1 VTGGQGRVG
10 VAVVGAGVI
19 SNQYLANLTR
29 YPDLDVRIVAD
40 AFRDRAAE
48 QAAAFGVPRSGSLA
62 DALADDDAE
71 IVVNL
76 TNPLSHFRVSMMA
89 LGAGK
94 HVWTE
99 KPFAV
104 ELDEGA
110 KLQRA
115 AASEAGTRIGCAPD
129 TFLGPGLQ
137 TALGLIAAGE
147 IGTPVSALTLY
158 ETPGPAADHRNLELL
173 LTQGAGPLFD
183 MAPYYLTALVQA
195 FGPLASVVA
204 TARTARP
211 RRVIRVG
218 PRAGQEFTVTV
229 PTNVSVLAQFESGPM
244 STSVLSWDSPLKR
257 QGWVEI
263 TGTRA
268 TIAAGDP
275 NRFDGEVRLKRHGA
289 GDWVSVPLRGQSS
302 GRGIGTLDIARAIR
316 VGRPH
321 RASPELAYHVLDSM
335 VSITKSLR
343 RKGFV
348 RVESS
353 CDRAEPLPAGW
364 NPCAPTL

>member
-19 SNQYLANLTR
+19 SNQYLGNLTR

-40 AFRDRAAE
+40 AFQGRAAE
-48 QAAAFGVPRSGSLA
+48 QAAAFGVARSGSLEE
-62 DALADDDAE
+62 ALADEDVE

-76 TNPLSHFRVSMMA
+76 TNPLSHFQVSMMA
-89 LGAGK
+89 LAAGK

-110 KLQRA
+110 KLQQA
-115 AASEAGTRIGCAPD
+115 ANETGTRIGCAPD

-147 IGTPVSALTLY
+147 IGTPVSALTLF
-158 ETPGPAADHRNLELL
+158 ETPGPAPDHRNLELL
-173 LTQGAGPLFD
+173 LTHGAGPLFD
-183 MAPYYLTALVQA
+183 IAPYYLTALVQA

-211 RRVIRVG
+211 RRVIQVG
-218 PRAGQEFTVTV
+218 PKTGQEFTVTV

-244 STSVLSWDSPLKR
+244 STSVLSWDSPLNR

-268 TIAAGDP
+268 TIAVPDP
-275 NRFDGEVRLKRHGA
+275 NRFDGDVRLKRHGA
-289 GDWVSVPLRGQSS
+289 DKWVSVPLRGQSS
-302 GRGIGTLDIARAIR
+302 GRGTGTLDIARAIR
-316 VGRPH
+316 AGHPH

-335 VSITKSLR
+335 VAVAESLQ
-343 RKGFV
+343 RKGFASI
-348 RVESS
+348 EST
-353 CDRAEPLPAGW
+353 CDRAEPLPADW
-364 NPCAPTL
+364 DPYARSL

>member
-1 VTGGQGRVG
+1 MTSGRGRVG
-10 VAVVGAGVI
+10 VAVVGAGAI
-19 SNQYLANLTR
+19 SNQYLGNLTR

-40 AFRDRAAE
+40 VFSDRAAE
-48 QAAAFGVPRSGSLA
+48 QAAAFGVARSGSLE
-62 DALADDDAE
+62 DALADDDVE

-76 TNPLSHFRVSMMA
+76 TNPLSHFQVSMLA
-89 LGAGK
+89 LAAGK

-110 KLQRA
+110 KLQQA
-115 AASEAGTRIGCAPD
+115 ANEAGTRIGCAPD

-147 IGTPVSALTLY
+147 IGTAVSALTLF
-158 ETPGPAADHRNLELL
+158 ETPGPAPDHRNLALL
-173 LTQGAGPLFD
+173 FTRGGGPLFD
-183 MAPYYLTALVQA
+183 IAPYYLTALVQA

-211 RRVIRVG
+211 RRVIQVG
-218 PRAGQEFTVTV
+218 PMAGREFTATV

-244 STSVLSWDSPLKR
+244 STSVLSWDSPLNR

-268 TIAAGDP
+268 TIAVPDP

-289 GDWVSVPLRGQSS
+289 REWVGVPLLGRGS

-316 VGRPH
+316 AGRPH

-335 VSITKSLR
+335 VAIEESLR
-343 RKGFV
+343 REGFV
-348 RVESS
+348 SVKSG
-353 CDRAEPLPAGW
+353 CDRAELLPADW
-364 NPCAPTL
+364 DPCARTL

>member
-1 VTGGQGRVG
+1 MTGRQGVVG
-10 VAVVGAGVI
+10 VAVIGAGVI
-19 SNQYLANLTR
+19 SNQYLGNLTR

-40 AFRDRAAE
+40 AFGDRAAE
-48 QAAAFGVPRSGSLA
+48 QAAAFGIARSGSVEE
-62 DALADDDAE
+62 ALADDDVE

-76 TNPLSHFRVSMMA
+76 TNPTSHFDVSVRA
-89 LGAGK
+89 LAAGK

-104 ELDEGA
+104 ERDEGG
-110 KLQRA
+110 KLLRA
-115 AASEAGTRIGCAPD
+115 ADEAGTRIGCAPD
-129 TFLGPGLQ
+129 TFLGPGPQ
-137 TALGLIAAGE
+137 TARGLIDAGE
-147 IGTPVSALTLY
+147 IGTPVSALTLF
-158 ETPGPAADHRNLELL
+158 ETPGPAPDHRNLELL
-173 LTQGAGPLFD
+173 LTRGAGPLFD

-211 RRVIRVG
+211 RRVIQAG
-218 PRAGQEFTVTV
+218 ARAGQEFTVTV

-263 TGTRA
+263 TGTLA
-268 TIAAGDP
+268 TIAVPDP
-275 NRFDGEVRLKRHGA
+275 NRFDGDVRVKRHGA
-289 GDWVSVPLRGQSS
+289 DDWLSVPPRGKSS

-316 VGRPH
+316 DGRHH

-335 VSITKSLR
+335 IAITESLER
-343 RKGFV
+343 STFV
-348 RVESS
+348 TVPST
-353 CDRAEPLPAGW
+353 CARAEPLPADW
-364 NPCAPTL
+364 DPYARTL

>member
-1 VTGGQGRVG
+1 MTGGQGPVG

-19 SNQYLANLTR
+19 SHQYLGNLTR

-40 AFRDRAAE
+40 VFHERAAE
-48 QAAAFGVPRSGSLA
+48 QAAAFGVPRSGSLEE
-62 DALADDDAE
+62 ALADDDVE

-76 TNPLSHFRVSMMA
+76 TNPVSHFQVSMLA
-89 LGAGK
+89 LAAGK

-110 KLQRA
+110 KLQQA
-115 AASEAGTRIGCAPD
+115 ANEMGARIGCAPD

-137 TALGLIAAGE
+137 TALGLIEAGE
-147 IGTPVSALTLY
+147 IGTPISALTLF
-158 ETPGPAADHRNLELL
+158 ETPGPVPDHRNLELL
-173 LTQGAGPLFD
+173 LTRGAGPLFD
-183 MAPYYLTALVQA
+183 IAPYYLTALVQA

-218 PRAGQEFTVTV
+218 PKAGQEFTVTV

-257 QGWVEI
+257 QGWVEV

-268 TIAAGDP
+268 TIAVPDP
-275 NRFDGEVRLKRHGA
+275 NHFDGDVRLKRHGA
-289 GDWVSVPLRGQSS
+289 DEWVPVPLRGESS

-316 VGRPH
+316 AGRPH

-335 VSITKSLR
+335 VSITESLE
-343 RKGFV
+343 RKAFV
-348 RVESS
+348 SIEST
-353 CDRAEPLPAGW
+353 CERAEPLPADW
-364 NPCAPTL
+364 DPYARTL

>member
-1 VTGGQGRVG
+1 MTGGQGPVG

-19 SNQYLANLTR
+19 SHQYLGNLTR

-40 AFRDRAAE
+40 VFHERAAE
-48 QAAAFGVPRSGSLA
+48 QAAAFGVPRSGSLEE
-62 DALADDDAE
+62 ALADDDVE

-76 TNPLSHFRVSMMA
+76 TNPVSHFQVSMLA
-89 LGAGK
+89 LAAGK

-110 KLQRA
+110 KLQQA
-115 AASEAGTRIGCAPD
+115 ANEKGARIGCAPD

-137 TALGLIAAGE
+137 TALGLIEAGE
-147 IGTPVSALTLY
+147 IGTPISALTLF
-158 ETPGPAADHRNLELL
+158 ETPGPVPDHRNLELL
-173 LTQGAGPLFD
+173 LTRGAGPLFD
-183 MAPYYLTALVQA
+183 IAPYYLTALVQA

-211 RRVIRVG
+211 TRVIQVG
-218 PRAGQEFTVTV
+218 PKAGQEFTVTV
-229 PTNVSVLAQFESGPM
+229 PTNVSVLAQFESGAM

-257 QGWVEI
+257 QGWVEV

-268 TIAAGDP
+268 TITVPDP
-275 NRFDGEVRLKRHGA
+275 NHFDGDVRLKRHGA
-289 GDWVSVPLRGQSS
+289 DEWVSVPLRGESS

-316 VGRPH
+316 AGRPH

-335 VSITKSLR
+335 VSITESLE
-343 RKGFV
+343 RKCFV
-348 RVESS
+348 SVEST
-353 CDRAEPLPAGW
+353 CERAEPLPADW
-364 NPCAPTL
+364 DPYARTL

>member
-1 VTGGQGRVG
+1 MTGGQGPVG

-19 SNQYLANLTR
+19 SSQYLGNLTR

-40 AFRDRAAE
+40 AVKDRAAE
-48 QAAAFGVPRSGSLA
+48 QAVAFGVPRSGSLEE
-62 DALADDDAE
+62 ALADDDVE

-76 TNPLSHFRVSMMA
+76 TNPLSHFQVSMMA
-89 LGAGK
+89 LAAGK

-110 KLQRA
+110 KLQQ
-115 AASEAGTRIGCAPD
+115 AASEAGTRIGSAPD

-147 IGTPVSALTLY
+147 IGTPVSALTLF
-158 ETPGPAADHRNLELL
+158 ETPGPAPDHRNLELL
-173 LTQGAGPLFD
+173 LTRGAGPLFD
-183 MAPYYLTALVQA
+183 IAPYYLTALVQA

-211 RRVIRVG
+211 RRVAQVG
-218 PRAGQEFTVTV
+218 PKAGQEFTVTV

-244 STSVLSWDSPLKR
+244 STSVLSWDSPLNR

-268 TIAAGDP
+268 TVAVPDP
-275 NRFDGEVRLKRHGA
+275 NRFDGDVRLKRHGA
-289 GDWVSVPLRGQSS
+289 DDWVSVPLRGASS

-316 VGRPH
+316 AGRPH
-321 RASPELAYHVLDSM
+321 RAAPELAYHVLDAM
-335 VSITKSLR
+335 AAIAESLD

-348 RVESS
+348 SVESS
-353 CDRAEPLPAGW
+353 CAPAELLPADW
-364 NPCAPTL
+364 NPYATNW

>member
-1 VTGGQGRVG
+1 VTGGQDRVG

-19 SNQYLANLTR
+19 SNQYLGNLTR

-40 AFRDRAAE
+40 VFSDRAAE
-48 QAAAFGVPRSGSLA
+48 QAAAFGVPRSGSVEE
-62 DALADDDAE
+62 ALADDDVE

-76 TNPLSHFRVSMMA
+76 TNPLSHFQVSMMA
-89 LGAGK
+89 LAAGK

-110 KLQRA
+110 KLQR

-147 IGTPVSALTLY
+147 IGTPVSALTLF
-158 ETPGPAADHRNLELL
+158 ETPGPAADHQNLELL
-173 LTQGAGPLFD
+173 LTEGAGPVFD

-211 RRVIRVG
+211 RRVIQAG
-218 PRAGQEFTVTV
+218 PRAGQELTVTI

-275 NRFDGEVRLKRHGA
+275 NRFDGEVRLKRHGT
-289 GDWVSVPLRGQSS
+289 GDWVSVPLCGRSS

-316 VGRPH
+316 AGRPH

-335 VSITKSLR
+335 VSITQSLQR
-343 RKGFV
+343 QGFV
-348 RVESS
+348 SVESS

-364 NPCAPTL
+364 DPHASTL

>member
-1 VTGGQGRVG
+1 MTGGQGRVG

-19 SNQYLANLTR
+19 SSQYLGNLTR

-40 AFRDRAAE
+40 AFADRAAE
-48 QAAAFGVPRSGSLA
+48 QAETFGVPRAGSLA
-62 DALADDDAE
+62 EALADEDVE

-76 TNPLSHFRVSMMA
+76 TNPLSHFQVSMMA
-89 LGAGK
+89 LAAGK

-110 KLQRA
+110 KLQQA
-115 AASEAGTRIGCAPD
+115 ANDAGTRIGCAPD

-147 IGTPVSALTLY
+147 IGTPVSALTLF
-158 ETPGPAADHRNLELL
+158 ETPGPAPDHRNLELL
-173 LTQGAGPLFD
+173 LTHGAGPLFD
-183 MAPYYLTALVQA
+183 IAPYYLTALVQA
-195 FGPLASVVA
+195 FGPLSSVVA

-211 RRVIRVG
+211 RRVLQVG
-218 PRAGQEFTVTV
+218 PKAGHEFTVTV
-229 PTNVSVLAQFESGPM
+229 PTDVSVLAQFSSGPM

-268 TIAAGDP
+268 TIAVPDP
-275 NRFDGEVRLKRHGA
+275 NKFDGNVRLRRHGA
-289 GDWVSVPLRGQSS
+289 DEWVSVPSRGASS
-302 GRGIGTLDIARAIR
+302 GRGIGALDIARAIR
-316 VGRPH
+316 AGRPH
-321 RASPELAYHVLDSM
+321 RAAPELAYHVLDSTVAIM
-335 VSITKSLR
+335 ESLR
-343 RKGFV
+343 RNAFV
-348 RVESS
+348 GVDSS
-353 CDRAEPLPAGW
+353 CDRAELLPADW
-364 NPCAPTL
+364 DPYARTL

>member
-1 VTGGQGRVG
+1 VTGGQGPVG

-19 SNQYLANLTR
+19 SNQYLGNLTR

-40 AFRDRAAE
+40 ALKDRAAE
-48 QAAAFGVPRSGSLA
+48 QAAAFGVERSGSVEE
-62 DALADDDAE
+62 ALADDDVE

-76 TNPLSHFRVSMMA
+76 TNPVSHFQVSMMA
-89 LGAGK
+89 LAAGK

-110 KLQRA
+110 KLQQA
-115 AASEAGTRIGCAPD
+115 ANEAGTRIGCAPD

-137 TALGLIAAGE
+137 TALGLIEAGE
-147 IGTPVSALTLY
+147 IGTPVSALTLF
-158 ETPGPAADHRNLELL
+158 ETPGPVPDHRNLELL
-173 LTQGAGPLFD
+173 LTRGAGPLFD
-183 MAPYYLTALVQA
+183 IAPYYLTALVQA

-211 RRVIRVG
+211 VRVIQVG
-218 PRAGQEFTVTV
+218 PKAGQEFTVTV
-229 PTNVSVLAQFESGPM
+229 PTNVSVLAQFSSGPM

-268 TIAAGDP
+268 TIAVPDP
-275 NRFDGEVRLKRHGA
+275 NHFDGEVRLKRQGA
-289 GDWVSVPLRGQSS
+289 DEWVSVPLRGESS
-302 GRGIGTLDIARAIR
+302 GRGIGTLDIARAVR
-316 VGRPH
+316 AGRPH

-335 VSITKSLR
+335 VSITESLE

-348 RVESS
+348 TVGSTCE
-353 CDRAEPLPAGW
+353 RAEPLPADW
-364 NPCAPTL
+364 DPYARTL